1 VERRGEGARGYGHD
15 NSNDT
20 NMRDKH
26 YAQKTVRLSEET
38 WEELKIRRAKSKLS
52 WNMFMRGLLDEPN
65 RDAEYAGNGSEG

>member
-1 VERRGEGARGYGHD
+1 
-15 NSNDT
+15 
-20 NMRDKH
+20 MRDKH